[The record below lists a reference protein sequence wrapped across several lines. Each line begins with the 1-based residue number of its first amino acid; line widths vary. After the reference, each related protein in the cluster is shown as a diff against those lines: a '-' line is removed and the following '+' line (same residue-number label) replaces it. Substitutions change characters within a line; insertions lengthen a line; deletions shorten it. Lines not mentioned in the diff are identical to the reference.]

1 MSKIWVF
8 VLLILA
14 VIVGAFIAYK
24 QTSLLL

>member
-14 VIVGAFIAYK
+14 VAIGAFIAYT
-24 QTSLLL
+24 QTTLLL